1 MIGETT
7 TQIQNVT
14 RNVIGESAQ
23 MQAVFQSVNL
33 VAPTEATVLITGET
47 GVGKEVIAQAI
58 HDNSPRK
65 DEPFKVINC
74 GAFSP
79 ELIQS
84 ELFGHEAGAFTTAIR
99 KHRGIF
105 EQANGGTLFLDEVSE
120 MSPEVQVK
128 FLRVLEQQEFSPVGG
143 EEIIEVDVR
152 VVAATNVNLKTA
164 VNRKIFREDL
174 YYRLNLFRIQIP
186 PLRNRRS
193 DIAPLAHDFVSQLSE
208 DYDKLITGIAP
219 EAVKYLQKINWYG
232 NVRELRNV
240 IETALIFAESEE
252 LKKEDVETAV
262 ENLNAPDEHADT
274 HTEEFRD
281 SFSDEADPS
290 QKQEPNGDLHITPED
305 IRGKLLELVQTGTM
319 SEITSYITLMRYETE
334 IPHHSK
340 QDIAKRLHISVP
352 TLDKYRA
359 LAEENT

>member
-23 MQAVFQSVNL
+23 MQAVFRSVNL

-65 DEPFKVINC
+65 DALFKVINC

-152 VVAATNVNLKTA
+152 VVAATNRNLKTA
-164 VNRKIFREDL
+164 VNRKKFREDL

-193 DIAPLAHDFVSQLSE
+193 DIAPLAHDFVSRLSKN
-208 DYDKLITGIAP
+208 YDKLITGITP
-219 EAVKYLQKINWYG
+219 EAVKYLQNINWYG

-240 IETALIFAESEE
+240 IETALIFAEGEE
-252 LKKEDVETAV
+252 LKKEDVEIAV
-262 ENLNAPDEHADT
+262 ENLNEPDEDSDT
-274 HTEEFRD
+274 HATVFRD
-281 SFSDEADPS
+281 SFSDEVDPS
-290 QKQEPNGDLHITPED
+290 QEEEPNGDPHITPED

-334 IPHHSK
+334 IPHYSK

-359 LAEENT
+359 LAEEDT

>member
-1 MIGETT
+1 MNGKTT
-7 TQIQNVT
+7 TQTQNVT
-14 RNVIGESAQ
+14 RDIIGESAQ
-23 MQAVFQSVNL
+23 MQEVFRSVEL

-47 GVGKEVIAQAI
+47 GVGKEIIAQAI
-58 HDNSPRK
+58 HDSSTRK
-65 DEPFKVINC
+65 NEPFKVINC
-74 GAFSP
+74 GAFAP

-84 ELFGHEAGAFTTAIR
+84 ELFGHEEGAFTTAIR

-128 FLRVLEQQEFSPVGG
+128 FLRVLEQQEFSPVGS

-152 VVAATNVNLKTA
+152 VVAATNRNLKTA
-164 VNRKIFREDL
+164 VIRKRFREDL

-186 PLRNRRS
+186 PLRNRRA
-193 DIAPLAHDFVSQLSE
+193 DIAPLAHDFVAQLSE
-208 DYDKLITGIAP
+208 NYDKSITGIAQ
-219 EAVKYLQKINWYG
+219 EAVKYLQNIHWYG

-240 IETALIFAESEE
+240 IETALIFAEGEE
-252 LKKEDVETAV
+252 LKKEDVEIAV

-274 HTEEFRD
+274 DSEAFRD
-281 SFSDEADPS
+281 SFADEVDPS
-290 QKQEPNGDLHITPED
+290 QEQEPNGDPPVTPED
-305 IRGKLLELVQTGTM
+305 VRNRLLELVQTGTM
-319 SEITSYITLMRYETE
+319 SEITSYISLIRYEAE

-340 QDIAKRLHISVP
+340 RDIAKRLQISVP

>member
-1 MIGETT
+1 MSEKTA
-7 TQIQNVT
+7 TQMQNVT
-14 RNVIGESAQ
+14 RDIIGESVQ
-23 MQAVFQSVNL
+23 MQEVFRAVNL

-47 GVGKEVIAQAI
+47 GVGKEIIAQAI
-58 HDNSPRK
+58 HDESPRK
-65 DEPFKVINC
+65 NNPFKVINC

-84 ELFGHEAGAFTTAIR
+84 ELFGHEKGAFTTAIR
-99 KHRGIF
+99 KHHGIF

-128 FLRVLEQQEFSPVGG
+128 FLRVLEQQEFSPVGA

-152 VVAATNVNLKTA
+152 VVAATNRNLKTA
-164 VNRKIFREDL
+164 VSRKRFREDL

-208 DYDKLITGIAP
+208 DYDKLITGITP
-219 EAVKYLQKINWYG
+219 EAVKYLQNINWYG

-252 LKKEDVETAV
+252 LKKEDVETAI
-262 ENLNAPDEHADT
+262 ENLNEPDEHSDT
-274 HTEEFRD
+274 QSEAFRD
-281 SFSDEADPS
+281 SFSGEVDPS
-290 QKQEPNGDLHITPED
+290 QEANGDSHITPED
-305 IRGKLLELVQTGTM
+305 VRGRLLELVQTGTI
-319 SEITSYITLMRYETE
+319 SEITSYISLMRYEAE
-334 IPHHSK
+334 IPHYTK
-340 QDIAKRLHISVP
+340 REIAERLQISVP
-352 TLDKYRA
+352 TLDKYCA

>member
-1 MIGETT
+1 MSEKTA
-7 TQIQNVT
+7 TQMQNVT
-14 RNVIGESAQ
+14 RDIIGESAQ
-23 MQAVFQSVNL
+23 MQEVFRAVNL

-47 GVGKEVIAQAI
+47 GVGKEIIAQAI

-65 DEPFKVINC
+65 NKPFKVINC

-84 ELFGHEAGAFTTAIR
+84 ELFGHEKGAFTTAIR
-99 KHRGIF
+99 KHHGIF

-128 FLRVLEQQEFSPVGG
+128 FLRVLEQQEFSPVGA

-152 VVAATNVNLKTA
+152 VVAATNRNLKTA
-164 VNRKIFREDL
+164 VSRKRFREDL

-193 DIAPLAHDFVSQLSE
+193 DIAPLAHDFVSQLSQ
-208 DYDKLITGIAP
+208 DYDKLITGITP
-219 EAVKYLQKINWYG
+219 EAVKYLQNINWYG

-252 LKKEDVETAV
+252 LKKEDVETAI
-262 ENLNAPDEHADT
+262 ENLNEPDEHSDT
-274 HTEEFRD
+274 HSEAFRD
-281 SFSDEADPS
+281 SFSDEVDPS
-290 QKQEPNGDLHITPED
+290 QAPNGDSYITPED
-305 IRGKLLELVQTGTM
+305 TRDRLSELIQTGTI
-319 SEITSYITLMRYETE
+319 SEITSYISLMRYEAE
-334 IPHHSK
+334 IPHYTK
-340 QDIAKRLHISVP
+340 REIAERLQISVP
-352 TLDKYRA
+352 TLDKYCA

>member
-1 MIGETT
+1 MSEKTA
-7 TQIQNVT
+7 TQMQNVT
-14 RNVIGESAQ
+14 RDIIGESAQ
-23 MQAVFQSVNL
+23 MQEVFRSVSL

-47 GVGKEVIAQAI
+47 GVGKEIIAQAI
-58 HDNSPRK
+58 HDNSSRK
-65 DEPFKVINC
+65 NNPFKVINC

-84 ELFGHEAGAFTTAIR
+84 ELFGHEKGAFTTAIR
-99 KHRGIF
+99 KHHGIF

-128 FLRVLEQQEFSPVGG
+128 FLRVLEQQEFSPVGA

-152 VVAATNVNLKTA
+152 VVAATNRNLKTA
-164 VNRKIFREDL
+164 VSRKRFREDL

-208 DYDKLITGIAP
+208 GYDKLITGIAP
-219 EAVKYLQKINWYG
+219 EAVKYLQNINWYG

-252 LKKEDVETAV
+252 LKKEDVETAI
-262 ENLNAPDEHADT
+262 ENLNEPDEHSDT
-274 HTEEFRD
+274 QSEAFRD
-281 SFSDEADPS
+281 SFSGEVDPS
-290 QKQEPNGDLHITPED
+290 QEANGDSHITPED
-305 IRGKLLELVQTGTM
+305 VRGRLLELVQTGTI
-319 SEITSYITLMRYETE
+319 SEITSYISLMRYEAE
-334 IPHHSK
+334 IPHYTK
-340 QDIAKRLHISVP
+340 REIAERLQISVP
-352 TLDKYRA
+352 TLDKYCA

>member
-1 MIGETT
+1 MNGKTA

-14 RNVIGESAQ
+14 RNIIGESAQ

-65 DEPFKVINC
+65 NEPFKVINC
-74 GAFSP
+74 GAFTP

-152 VVAATNVNLKTA
+152 VVAATNRNLKTA

-208 DYDKLITGIAP
+208 DYDKLITSITP
-219 EAVKYLQKINWYG
+219 EAVKYLQNINWYG

-252 LKKEDVETAV
+252 LQKEDVETAV
-262 ENLNAPDEHADT
+262 ENLNEPDEHADT
-274 HTEEFRD
+274 HAEEFRD
-281 SFSDEADPS
+281 SFSDEVEPS
-290 QKQEPNGDLHITPED
+290 QAPNRDAHRIPED
-305 IRGKLLELVQTGTM
+305 VRGRLVELVQTGTM

-340 QDIAKRLHISVP
+340 QDIAKRLQISVP

>member
-1 MIGETT
+1 MSEKTA
-7 TQIQNVT
+7 TQMQNVT
-14 RNVIGESAQ
+14 RDIIGESAQ
-23 MQAVFQSVNL
+23 MQEVFRSVSL

-47 GVGKEVIAQAI
+47 GVGKEIIAQAI

-65 DEPFKVINC
+65 NNPFKVINC

-84 ELFGHEAGAFTTAIR
+84 ELFGHEKGAFTTAIR
-99 KHRGIF
+99 KHHGIF

-128 FLRVLEQQEFSPVGG
+128 FLRVLEQQEFSPVGA
-143 EEIIEVDVR
+143 EDIIEVDVR
-152 VVAATNVNLKTA
+152 VVAATNRNLKTA
-164 VNRKIFREDL
+164 VSRKRFREDL

-208 DYDKLITGIAP
+208 GYDKLITGIAP
-219 EAVKYLQKINWYG
+219 EAVKYLQNINWYG

-252 LKKEDVETAV
+252 VKKEDVETAI
-262 ENLNAPDEHADT
+262 ENLNEPDEHSDT
-274 HTEEFRD
+274 QSEAFRD
-281 SFSDEADPS
+281 SFSGEVDPS
-290 QKQEPNGDLHITPED
+290 QEANGDSHITPED
-305 IRGKLLELVQTGTM
+305 VRGRLLELVQTGTI
-319 SEITSYITLMRYETE
+319 SEITSYISLMRYEAE
-334 IPHHSK
+334 IPHYTK
-340 QDIAKRLHISVP
+340 REIAERLQISVP
-352 TLDKYRA
+352 TLDKYCA

>member
-1 MIGETT
+1 MRGKTT
-7 TQIQNVT
+7 TQMQNVT
-14 RNVIGESAQ
+14 RNIIGESAQ
-23 MQAVFQSVNL
+23 MQEVFRAVNL

-58 HDNSPRK
+58 HDNSARK
-65 DEPFKVINC
+65 DDPFKVINC
-74 GAFSP
+74 GAFAP

-84 ELFGHEAGAFTTAIR
+84 ELFGHEKGAFTTAIR

-120 MSPEVQVK
+120 MSSEAQVK

-152 VVAATNVNLKTA
+152 VVAATNRNLKTA
-164 VNRKIFREDL
+164 VNRKRFREDL

-208 DYDKLITGIAP
+208 AYDKLITGIAP
-219 EAVKYLQKINWYG
+219 EAVKYLQNINWYG

-262 ENLNAPDEHADT
+262 ENLNEPDEHSDT
-274 HTEEFRD
+274 HSEAFRD
-281 SFSDEADPS
+281 SFSGEVDPS
-290 QKQEPNGDLHITPED
+290 QEPNRDSHIAPED
-305 IRGKLLELVQTGTM
+305 VRDRLWELVQTGTM
-319 SEITSYITLMRYETE
+319 SEITSYISLMRYEAE
-334 IPHHSK
+334 IPHYTK
-340 QDIAKRLHISVP
+340 REIAERLQISVP
-352 TLDKYRA
+352 TLDKYCA

>member
-1 MIGETT
+1 MNGKTA
-7 TQIQNVT
+7 TQTQNVT
-14 RNVIGESAQ
+14 RNIIGESAQ
-23 MQAVFQSVNL
+23 MQEVFRAVEL

-58 HDNSPRK
+58 HDNSERK

-74 GAFSP
+74 GAFAP

-84 ELFGHEAGAFTTAIR
+84 ELFGHEQGAFTTAIR

-128 FLRVLEQQEFSPVGG
+128 FLRVLEQQEFSPIGG
-143 EEIIEVDVR
+143 EDIIEVDVR
-152 VVAATNVNLKTA
+152 VVAATNRNLKTA
-164 VNRKIFREDL
+164 VTRNKFREDL

-193 DIAPLAHDFVSQLSE
+193 DIAPLAFDCLSQLSE
-208 DYDKLITGIAP
+208 NYDKSITGIAS
-219 EAVKYLQKINWYG
+219 EAIKYLQNINWYG

-240 IETALIFAESEE
+240 IETALIFAEDEE
-252 LKKEDVETAV
+252 LKKEDVEMAIK
-262 ENLNAPDEHADT
+262 NLNEPDEHSDT
-274 HTEEFRD
+274 NSEEFRD
-281 SFSDEADPS
+281 SFTTEVESS
-290 QKQEPNGDLHITPED
+290 QESNGDSQVTSED
-305 IRGKLLELVQTGTM
+305 VRGRLWELLETGTM
-319 SEITSYITLMRYETE
+319 SEITAYITFMRYESE
-334 IPHHSK
+334 IPHYSK
-340 QDIAKRLHISVP
+340 QDIAKRLQISVP

-359 LAEENT
+359 LAEEDT

>member
-1 MIGETT
+1 MNGKTA
-7 TQIQNVT
+7 TQMQNVT
-14 RNVIGESAQ
+14 RDIIGESAQ
-23 MQAVFQSVNL
+23 MQEVFRAVNL

-65 DEPFKVINC
+65 DESFKVINC

-84 ELFGHEAGAFTTAIR
+84 ELFGHEEGAFTTAIR

-128 FLRVLEQQEFSPVGG
+128 FLRVLEQQEFSPIGG

-152 VVAATNVNLKTA
+152 VVAATNRNLKTA
-164 VNRKIFREDL
+164 VTRKRFREDL

-193 DIAPLAHDFVSQLSE
+193 DIAPLARDFVAQLSKG
-208 DYDKLITGIAP
+208 YNKLVTDIAP
-219 EAVKYLQKINWYG
+219 EAIRYLQNINWYG
-232 NVRELRNV
+232 NVRELKNV

-262 ENLNAPDEHADT
+262 ENLNAPDEHAET
-274 HTEEFRD
+274 HAEEFRD
-281 SFSDEADPS
+281 SFAVEAAPV
-290 QKQEPNGDLHITPED
+290 QETNGDPQVIPED
-305 IRGKLLELVQTGTM
+305 ISSQLLELAQTGTM
-319 SEITSYITLMRYETE
+319 SEITAYISLMRYEAE
-334 IPHHSK
+334 IPHHTK
-340 QDIAKRLHISVP
+340 QEIAERLHISVP

-359 LAEENT
+359 LAEEDT

>member
-1 MIGETT
+1 MNGKTA
-7 TQIQNVT
+7 TQMQNVT
-14 RNVIGESAQ
+14 RDIIGESAQ
-23 MQAVFQSVNL
+23 MQEVFRAVNL

-65 DEPFKVINC
+65 DESFKVINC

-84 ELFGHEAGAFTTAIR
+84 ELFGHEEGAFTTAIR

-128 FLRVLEQQEFSPVGG
+128 FLRVLEQQEFSPIGG

-152 VVAATNVNLKTA
+152 VVAATNRNLKTA
-164 VNRKIFREDL
+164 VTRKRFREDL

-193 DIAPLAHDFVSQLSE
+193 DIAPLARDFVAQLSKG
-208 DYDKLITGIAP
+208 YNKLVTDIAP
-219 EAVKYLQKINWYG
+219 EAIRYLQNINWYG
-232 NVRELRNV
+232 NVRELKNV

-262 ENLNAPDEHADT
+262 ENLNAPDEHAET
-274 HTEEFRD
+274 HAEEFRD
-281 SFSDEADPS
+281 SFAVEAAPV
-290 QKQEPNGDLHITPED
+290 QETNGDPQVIPED
-305 IRGKLLELVQTGTM
+305 ISSQLLELAQTGTM
-319 SEITSYITLMRYETE
+319 SEITAYISLMRYEAE
-334 IPHHSK
+334 IPHHTK
-340 QDIAKRLHISVP
+340 QEIAERLQISVP